1 MDALGKLLKRASRKD
16 RESLLILM
24 RAIKDAET
32 RKLLD
37 IKKLSDSE
45 HFRVR
50 KGNFRIIYHL
60 ENDMVVTDSVRFR
73 NEKTYRGI

>member
-16 RESLLILM
+16 QESLLALM
-24 RAIKDAET
+24 RAIKDPST

-45 HFRVR
+45 HFRAR
-50 KGNFRIIYHL
+50 KGNFRIIFHI
-60 ENDMVVTDSVRFR
+60 ENGKVITDSVRFR
-73 NEKTYRGI
+73 NEKTYRDI